1 MALSTPICVRCSST
15 MRVIVVMHTSAATM
29 KKNSGKTT
37 LVTKLIPLLAQRGC
51 LVATVKHD
59 GHDFEPDVP
68 GTDSFRH
75 RKAGAYGTA
84 VFSDHRFLVTK
95 ECEGIT
101 EQELFLHFPEAD
113 IILVEGLKHSS
124 YPKYVCGYPEKEADA
139 AKIAEEILRLLEE
152 KRRPCDKGDK

>member
-1 MALSTPICVRCSST
+1 MQTTFDLLYLRREEQREDHACHKTDPAPCGE
-15 MRVIVVMHTSAATM
+15 RVSC
-29 KKNSGKTT
+29 GY
-37 LVTKLIPLLAQRGC
+37 
-51 LVATVKHD
+51 VKHD

>member
-1 MALSTPICVRCSST
+1 MVYQN
-15 MRVIVVMHTSAATM
+15 IVGHPVLFGIAGE
-29 KKNSGKTT
+29 KNSGKTT
-37 LVTKLIPLLAQRGC
+37 LMESLIRILTGRGFQ
-51 LVATVKHD
+51 VAAIKHD

-68 GTDSFRH
+68 GTDSFCH

>member
-1 MALSTPICVRCSST
+1 MGQDAGKMPLIYCVSG
-15 MRVIVVMHTSAATM
+15 M
-29 KKNSGKTT
+29 KNTGKTT
-37 LVTKLIPLLAQRGC
+37 LITRLIPVLTQKGYK
-51 LVATVKHD
+51 VAVVKHD

-68 GTDSFRH
+68 GTDSFCH

-113 IILVEGLKHSS
+113 IILVEGLKNSS
-124 YPKYVCGYPEKEADA
+124 YPKYVCGYPQKVPRTEEVAG
-139 AKIAEEILRLLEE
+139 EILSLLKE
-152 KRRPCDKGDK
+152 RQWPDKGEA

>member
-1 MALSTPICVRCSST
+1 MGQDACKQPLIYCICGE
-15 MRVIVVMHTSAATM
+15 
-29 KKNSGKTT
+29 KNSGKTT

-101 EQELFLHFPEAD
+101 EQEWFLNFPEAD